1 MTDLGRGRDDRRV
14 SEPRLAGTDHSEPWG
29 QSPCFFQG
37 ESRGRRIMG
46 TEILI
51 LRTTGMRVDPFK
63 IYVPLKPQDLR
74 PLETIHRITGKES
87 RGRSS

>member
-1 MTDLGRGRDDRRV
+1 
-14 SEPRLAGTDHSEPWG
+14 
-29 QSPCFFQG
+29 
-37 ESRGRRIMG
+37 MG

-51 LRTTGMRVDPFK
+51 LRITGMRVDPFK